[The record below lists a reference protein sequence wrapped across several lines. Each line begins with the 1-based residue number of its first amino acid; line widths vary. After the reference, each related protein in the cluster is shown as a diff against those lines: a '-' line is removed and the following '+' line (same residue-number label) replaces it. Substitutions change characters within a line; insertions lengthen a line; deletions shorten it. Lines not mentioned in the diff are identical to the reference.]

1 MPLSL
6 FCWPC
11 FDLSYFVVNDH
22 SLHLWSEIFSQ
33 NASMSI
39 ISNERTDVIGKPS
52 ALALLFT
59 EQCRDLFEKC
69 IALEIKNEIWIKS
82 FQTWRLRALA
92 MPYRRARIALP
103 PKFKI
108 SEFASISQSEFAWD
122 NYQSGSKKDFYRT
135 QALLGSSELVPRT
148 NKLEHIV
155 RLRKVKRC
163 DWDIN
168 TITNVSSQRNLE
180 MVKYL
185 RRTRLSNGLPR
196 LPSRP

>member
-1 MPLSL
+1 
-6 FCWPC
+6 
-11 FDLSYFVVNDH
+11 
-22 SLHLWSEIFSQ
+22 
-33 NASMSI
+33 
-39 ISNERTDVIGKPS
+39 
-52 ALALLFT
+52 
-59 EQCRDLFEKC
+59 
-69 IALEIKNEIWIKS
+69 
-82 FQTWRLRALA
+82 